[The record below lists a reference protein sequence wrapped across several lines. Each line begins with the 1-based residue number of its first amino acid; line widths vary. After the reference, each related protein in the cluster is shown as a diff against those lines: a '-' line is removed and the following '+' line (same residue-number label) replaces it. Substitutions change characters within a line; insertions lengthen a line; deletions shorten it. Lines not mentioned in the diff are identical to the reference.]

1 MINSG
6 QLDQL
11 FKDFR
16 SINALVIGDVMVDA
30 YLYGKVDRISPEAP
44 VPVVSLARRVNMLGG
59 AANVALNIK
68 ALGATPLLFSVIGE
82 DLKGKEFLDMMHR
95 EDIGSEG
102 IISSPERITTTKF
115 RIIGNN
121 NHMLRVDEESVNSL
135 SEQLESHLLEII
147 RQTMLKQKVHVIVFQ
162 DYDKGVITKNL
173 IQGVMALA
181 AENSIPVAVDPKR
194 RNFATYRGVKLFKP
208 NLKELREGM
217 KADFPVS
224 DKDALHE
231 SIAMLQERAKHEIV
245 MVTLSDEGIIAR
257 FKTNGR
263 HMVHSQPAFVRTISD
278 VSGAGD
284 TVISV
289 ASICVALDVNPPLMA
304 FLANLAGG
312 IVCEYVGVVPIDI
325 KRLKREAIEFV
336 GKTQE

>member
-1 MINSG
+1 LIDSG
-6 QLDQL
+6 KLDQL
-11 FKDFR
+11 FKTFR
-16 SINALVIGDVMVDA
+16 GIKALIIGDVMVDA

-68 ALGATPLLFSVIGE
+68 TLGAIPLLFSVIGE
-82 DLKGKEFLDMMHR
+82 DLKGREFLDMMHR
-95 EDIGSEG
+95 EGIGSEG
-102 IISSPERITTTKF
+102 IIRSPERITTTKF

-121 NHMLRVDEESVNSL
+121 NQMLRVDEENVNNL
-135 SEQLESHLLEII
+135 SAQLEVQLLENI
-147 RQTMLKQKVHVIVFQ
+147 RQTLQEQQVHVIVFQ
-162 DYDKGVITKNL
+162 DYDKGVITKNIIL
-173 IQGVMALA
+173 GVMALA
-181 AENSIPVAVDPKR
+181 AEKQIPVAVDPKR
-194 RNFATYRGVKLFKP
+194 RNFATYRGARLFKP

-224 DKDALHE
+224 DKNALQE
-231 SIAMLQERAKHEIV
+231 SMALLQERAEHEIV
-245 MVTLSDEGIIAR
+245 MVTLSDEGIVAR
-257 FKTNGR
+257 FKTDGR
-263 HMVHSQPAFVRTISD
+263 HMLHSQPAFVRTISD

-289 ASICVALDVNPPLMA
+289 ASICVALDVKPPLMA

-325 KRLKREAIEFV
+325 KRLKREANEFSA
-336 GKTQE
+336 KTK